1 MHSPTNAAQHFK
13 NMLSR
18 TYTPQHAQLNMLSP
32 ACTQTRCSGTHPLRL
47 LASDLGL
54 QSLHLRQLLIPH
66 LLELALKQHPATQR
80 RVEENTAHSTQHTG
94 SNEGR

>member
-18 TYTPQHAQLNMLSP
+18 TYTPQHAQLN
-32 ACTQTRCSGTHPLRL
+32 THPLRL